1 MNPENGALPVSALRA
16 LREQISQT
24 TEALVR
30 HETIASRRNIFLPDG
45 AISTLKALETELTG
59 LEVLLGTDE
68 IEVGQLRALAKTSV
82 LINSSLDVDNVLASA
97 MDELINL
104 TGAERGFILL
114 VNRQT
119 NRLEFRISRG
129 LNDAEL
135 REDEVSRTILRDV
148 IAHGKPIQ
156 TDNAMEDTRLAE
168 SETVAKFVLRSI
180 MCVPLIFRDRT
191 GSSERVD
198 GAIYVDNKFRQ
209 AVFSTR
215 ELNLLTAFAHQ
226 AAVAIENAMLYQQVQ
241 QTLIEITRARAII
254 ENVFASI
261 ESGVITTMQGGQVS
275 LFNRAAGEILRS
287 TPEDSIGKP
296 LQEVLP
302 KLREDLNAQI
312 TAAAETGSS
321 AMLEAQTEVAG
332 RGRIVLNMRISPLKT
347 AGGETQGAAM
357 VLDDLTEERER
368 EETFSLMTRYLPPG
382 LMDNIHQIADL
393 AMGGERREVTCVF
406 MTACQWSAFPSSLRP
421 QQRMDLLNVYLQ
433 TATQVVHQ
441 AQGVL
446 DKYLGNEIMILFNTQ
461 LNPDLYHARHAVE
474 MALAL
479 KDAFADLAEKLGND
493 PALPQYTIAMHTGV
507 ATLGNVG
514 SLRRRSFTAIGDTI
528 NLAKRIH
535 ETCLPGQVLLT
546 GSTLEH
552 IQATSPALRHI
563 RFEQRNPLQA
573 RGRQEQTGLFE
584 AFYA

>member
-1 MNPENGALPVSALRA
+1 MTIDTSALPVSTLRA
-16 LREQISQT
+16 LREQISQMA
-24 TEALVR
+24 EALVR
-30 HETIASRRNIFLPDG
+30 HENIASRRNIHLPEG
-45 AISTLKALETELTG
+45 SITTLKALETELTG
-59 LEVLLGTDE
+59 LEILLGTDE

-82 LINSSLDVDNVLASA
+82 LVNSSLDVDRVLASA

-148 IAHGKPIQ
+148 IASGKPIQ
-156 TDNAMEDTRLAE
+156 TDNAMEDARL
-168 SETVAKFVLRSI
+168 SGSDTVAKFVLRSI
-180 MCVPLIFRDRT
+180 MCVPLLFRDRA
-191 GSSERVD
+191 GSAGRVD

-209 AVFSTR
+209 AVFSER
-215 ELNLLTAFAHQ
+215 ELNLLTAFANQ

-254 ENVFASI
+254 ENVFTSI
-261 ESGVITTMQGGQVS
+261 DSGVITTTHSGKVS
-275 LFNRAAGEILRS
+275 LFNRAAGEILRT
-287 TPEDSIGKP
+287 TPEAAVGAA
-296 LQEVLP
+296 LQDVLP
-302 KLREDLNAQI
+302 KLREDLDAQI
-312 TAAAETGSS
+312 KAAADTGTS
-321 AMLEAQTEVAG
+321 AMLEAQAEVSG
-332 RGRIVLNMRISPLKT
+332 RGRVVLNLRISPLKN
-347 AGGETQGAAM
+347 ADGETQGAAM
-357 VLDDLTEERER
+357 VMDDLTSERER
-368 EETFSLMTRYLPPG
+368 EETLGLMTRYLPPG

-406 MTACQWSAFPSSLRP
+406 MTACQWANFPVTLRP
-421 QQRMDLLNVYLQ
+421 QERMDLLNVYLQ

-474 MALAL
+474 MALSL
-479 KDAFADLAEKLGND
+479 KEAFASLAEKLHHD
-493 PALPQYTIAMHTGV
+493 PDLPEYTIAVHTGV

-535 ETCLPGQVLLT
+535 ETCSLGQVLIT
-546 GSTLEH
+546 GDTLHH
-552 IQATSPALRHI
+552 IQATSPALKHM
-563 RFEQRNPLQA
+563 RFDWREPLQA
-573 RGRQEQTGLFE
+573 RGRQEQTELFE
-584 AFYA
+584 AFNA